1 MIAYELDLNLRPGG
15 VLPRLNVSQY
25 DKGQTVTCVLW
36 DGNTAFVSPSG
47 SAAYVVGTKPDGT
60 GFEYACEYENGQPV
74 FTITEQMSAIA
85 GEVTCELRIIT
96 TDEQQ
101 GTINFVLDVEKS
113 ALSSDAPI
121 SETDLPI
128 IQQLPEIVAECEA
141 ASQLAH
147 QWATYGAS
155 GETPSATNNAYYW
168 AMQAASYA
176 GGGLHPEVV
185 QSLPTT
191 NISTTTLYFVPSS
204 DPSQSNFYDEY
215 INIDGTTAGWE
226 LIGTTAVDLS
236 DYYTKTEVDT
246 AVSGV
251 QDQVDAITVDAKEYD
266 QTKNY
271 VVGDTCYYNGL
282 LYEFI
287 GAHTGAWD
295 DLYVDCISAPIMNNK
310 INSISTHLSK
320 SFDVLWTNPRP
331 TDSFAPGTYN
341 LDKSG
346 VGYTYYGVI
355 INKEMRIIL
364 AGERVAIYGVAYSN
378 GVIVDGRVVKVDHSS
393 FTAETG
399 YRNGGTHNEV
409 AIPTHIVGIK

>member
-266 QTKNY
+266 PTKNY

-310 INSISTHLSK
+310 INSISTQLENK
-320 SFDVLWTNPRP
+320 VRMKF
-331 TDSFAPGTYN
+331 
-341 LDKSG
+341 K
-346 VGYTYYGVI
+346 YYGSPSDTKLNVFRTI
-355 INKEMRIIL
+355 FNQASVDHADIVYMRASDL
-364 AGERVAIYGVAYSN
+364 GGVWGWFFRCTDVKARFYGVNDTGAIVTAYTN
-378 GVIVDGRVVKVDHSS
+378 DGGIGV
-393 FTAETG
+393 TW
-399 YRNGGTHNEV
+399 N
-409 AIPTHIVGIK
+409 

>member
-36 DGNTAFVSPSG
+36 DGNTAFVSPIG

-128 IQQLPEIVAECEA
+128 IQQLPEIVAECDA

-266 QTKNY
+266 PTKNY

-295 DLYVDCISAPIMNNK
+295 DLYVDCISAPIMNHK
-310 INSISTHLSK
+310 INSISTHLSEK
-320 SFDVLWTNPRP
+320 IGFESVKTIVPSTDNTNAYFSYPSGYSQTTFIVLAIEAFNGTKLTVNPTWAQADLYYTNG
-331 TDSFAPGTYN
+331 AVLCGT
-341 LDKSG
+341 
-346 VGYTYYGVI
+346 
-355 INKEMRIIL
+355 
-364 AGERVAIYGVAYSN
+364 
-378 GVIVDGRVVKVDHSS
+378 
-393 FTAETG
+393 
-399 YRNGGTHNEV
+399 
-409 AIPTHIVGIK
+409 IPSEYKGKDLYIQYALVEE